1 MEEGLVA
8 IVGDLKSFS
17 GLLVAVDTVG
27 GSAKWADKPKVM
39 RWGWDAQG
47 VRVVMG
53 WGMLG
58 LRP

>member
-8 IVGDLKSFS
+8 IVGDLRSSS

-27 GSAKWADKPKVM
+27 ESAKWTNKPKVM
-39 RWGWDAQG
+39 RWGAQG

-53 WGMLG
+53 WGLLG

>member
-8 IVGDLKSFS
+8 IVGDLRSS
-17 GLLVAVDTVG
+17 SRLLVAVDTVG
-27 GSAKWADKPKVM
+27 GSAKWANRPKVM

-47 VRVVMG
+47 VRVGVG
-53 WGMLG
+53 WGLLG